1 MSIVKVFTD
10 GASRGNPG
18 AAGIGI
24 AVYDESDNIITTH
37 HEYLGTATNNQA
49 EYKALLKGVQLVYQL
64 RNDGRE
70 IKQIRFFLD
79 SELIVKQVKGE
90 YKVKDA
96 GLQTLNRQF
105 HALIK
110 NLAIPYTITHVKRA
124 LNKAADELA
133 NKGIDSA
140 KS

>member
-1 MSIVKVFTD
+1 MQVKVYTD

-24 AVYDESDNIITTH
+24 IVYDESENILTTH
-37 HEYLGTATNNQA
+37 REYLGTTTNNQA
-49 EYKALLKGVQLVYQL
+49 EYKALLKGVQLLYQL
-64 RNDGRE
+64 KNEGKE
-70 IKQIRFFLD
+70 ISRINFFLD

-90 YKVKDA
+90 YKVKDT
-96 GLQTLNRQF
+96 GLQALNRQF

-133 NKGIDSA
+133 NKGIDETSA
-140 KS
+140 